1 MMTRTLMGFGALALV
16 AGILA
21 LAGLDTRAA
30 DNPSDYK
37 MIVPLTA
44 VGDLIKDD
52 VKVVNG
58 ALVPTVITRTEDGKE
73 VKTET
78 WEKKNVKRAKVA
90 TMMLGVYAEASI
102 NANKDKA
109 KMEALQSQAAKVLE
123 DLLKDD
129 GLADAKKEA
138 AKLGSPSGSGA
149 KMDWL
154 KAVWDAENKDYDR
167 DLAMQLFKST
177 RAGGL
182 GYEKKIKD
190 FAEKDLTAKDMAET
204 VTLAY
209 KAAMIAQAVER
220 IGPTTAMGKK
230 TPETWAKFAKDL
242 QTSAVETGNA
252 AAKKDAKAT
261 KAAIGRMDKAC
272 VNCHE
277 VFKPN

>member
-1 MMTRTLMGFGALALV
+1 MMTRTLMGLGVVALA

-21 LAGLDTRAA
+21 LASLDTRAA
-30 DNPSDYK
+30 EEPATYK
-37 MIVPLTA
+37 MIIPPTA
-44 VGDLIKDD
+44 LGDLIKEDT
-52 VKVVNG
+52 KVVND
-58 ALVPTVITRTEDGKE
+58 ALKGPKV
-73 VKTET
+73 
-78 WEKKNVKRAKVA
+78 EKKDIKRAKVA
-90 TMMLGVYAEASI
+90 TMVLGIYAEAGMGT
-102 NANKDKA
+102 KDTA
-109 KMEALQSQAAKVLE
+109 KMEALQGHAAKVLE

-129 GLADAKKEA
+129 ALAEAKKDA
-138 AKLGSPSGSGA
+138 AKLGTSGSGA

-204 VTLAY
+204 VILAY